1 MTPRP
6 LSRMRF
12 GATLATIALLFAV
25 AVTTI
30 AQQQEN
36 QVFRFKTG
44 VELINVTATVTDGNG
59 RFVSGLQKEDFR
71 LWEDGQEQQ
80 ITHFNAE
87 RVPVSLGLV
96 VDTSQSMDG
105 EKWMAA
111 KRALNRFLFE
121 LLDPDDEVFLYRF
134 DNTPDLV
141 EGWTTDKELI
151 ARGLSR
157 IRPNGATAMY
167 DAVADALPLAKSGK
181 HRKKALLVISDGN
194 DTNSRISIV
203 ELKQLIRESEVL
215 VYAIGIDTQYTMLP
229 FGTGRRPTIQFQR
242 EQRIPVPRP
251 FPTPGGRTPGRPPI
265 MLPPGGGQPM
275 PVPPGPGR
283 PSTYRR
289 GDEPVNVAALRDL
302 TDDSGGRTEIVR
314 SVRDLD
320 PATSGIAD
328 ELSKQYYL
336 GYPSQGKKDGV
347 WHTIRVDVRSG
358 RYVVR
363 ARRGYVATP

>member
-1 MTPRP
+1 MTRR
-6 LSRMRF
+6 S
-12 GATLATIALLFAV
+12 

-30 AQQQEN
+30 AFVVAVAVTGIAQQQDA

-44 VELINVTATVTDGNG
+44 VELINVTATVTDSSG
-59 RFVSGLQKEDFR
+59 RFVSGLKKEDFR
-71 LWEDGQEQQ
+71 LWEDGREQE

-111 KRALNRFLFE
+111 RRALNRFLFE
-121 LLDPDDEVFLYRF
+121 LLDPQDEVFLYRF
-134 DNTPDLV
+134 DNQPELI
-141 EGWTTDKELI
+141 EGWTTDKEVI
-151 ARGLSR
+151 ARGIGR
-157 IRPNGATAMY
+157 IRPTGATSMY
-167 DAVADALPLAKSGK
+167 DAVSEAIPLAQSGR
-181 HRKKALLVISDGN
+181 HRKKALLLISDGN
-194 DTNSRISIV
+194 DTNSRITLQ
-203 ELKQLIRESEVL
+203 ELKQQIRQSEVL
-215 VYAIGIDTQYTMLP
+215 VYAIGIDTQDTFPP
-229 FGTGRRPTIQFQR
+229 FGPGIGRPTMRPQRSPQFP
-242 EQRIPVPRP
+242 IPQP
-251 FPTPGGRTPGRPPI
+251 FPTPGRRTPPTMPPRRPPVVI
-265 MLPPGGGQPM
+265 PPGGGGPA
-275 PVPPGPGR
+275 PTPGR

-289 GDEPVNVAALRDL
+289 GADPVNVAALRDI

-314 SVRDLD
+314 TIRDLE

-336 GYPSQGKKDGV
+336 GYPSQGKKDGE

-358 RYVVR
+358 RYLVR